1 MRLVVDIQNKSV
13 AKKVLAILNI
23 FKDDGVKIE
32 NADISQTDPKDAP
45 EYDIDY
51 ERSFQYKLDR
61 AAFEEMKKKL

>member
-1 MRLVVDIQNKSV
+1 MRLVVDIQNKSI

-32 NADISQTDPKDAP
+32 KVDTLKTDPKDSP

-51 ERSFQYKLDR
+51 EKSFQYKLDR
-61 AAFEEMKKKL
+61 ADFEEMKENL